1 MSSLNMREKRVLE
14 DFLGMGGGYVLNF
27 SDRIGGNRGWL
38 VNHAVYI
45 ARYCDK
51 DG

>member
-14 DFLGMGGGYVLNF
+14 EFLGMVGGYVLNF
-27 SDRIGGNRGWL
+27 SDRIRGNRGRL
-38 VNHAVYI
+38 ICTPAYI

-51 DG
+51 SR